1 MTKVRFAP
9 SPTGELHLGSARTAL
24 YNYLFAKKAGGKFIF
39 RLEDTDQN
47 RYVAGSAKRLLD
59 DLRWLGIEWDEGP
72 DKKGTYGPYI
82 QSQRLD
88 IYKKHVDNLVAA
100 GHAYYCFCSKDRLE
114 KLRQDQQ
121 TAKQPTMYDRQCL
134 NLTADQVKQF
144 FADKTPY
151 VVRLHVP
158 VGTTEFTDLVHGKI
172 TIQNN
177 TIDDQVLLKSD
188 GFPTYH
194 LANVVDDYLMQ
205 ITHVIRGEEWLPSTA
220 KHVLLYKAFGW
231 SAPIWCHLPN
241 VLNIKKSKLSKRR
254 DGDTVWLSTYRRQG
268 YLPPALVN
276 YLALLGW
283 HPSKSDR
290 EIFSLE
296 DLIKAFKLEDVQ
308 KAGAIFDM
316 TKLDWMNGEYI
327 RRKSPRELL
336 ELAKPYSPTW
346 VSDTQVGVG
355 HHLDLEKIIALE
367 QPRLKKLSELPERA
381 DYFFKEPE
389 YNAVLLKWKK
399 MSDEEI
405 KKSLETSKQILE
417 QITGKD
423 FSKENLEKIFLD
435 KAEDFKDRGAG
446 DRGELLWPLRV
457 ALTGKKAS
465 PGPFEIMEILGQKKA
480 ISRVESAISMLK

>member
-283 HPSKSDR
+283 HPTDEQ
-290 EIFSLE
+290 EIFTLN
-296 DLIKAFKLEDVQ
+296 DLTREFDLSRVQ
-308 KAGAIFDM
+308 KAGAVFDI
-316 TKLDWMNGEYI
+316 TKLNWFNEQYI
-327 RRKSPRELL
+327 RKMSVADLDKELQVFYPKHSQDTTGFTSSIQSRLTKLSDVVEATDFFFKKQLKFEASLLIPKKGSPAKTLL
-336 ELAKPYSPTW
+336 
-346 VSDTQVGVG
+346 
-355 HHLDLEKIIALE
+355 ALE
-367 QPRLKKLSELPERA
+367 RA
-381 DYFFKEPE
+381 LNIFTNVSNWTTE
-389 YNAVLLKWKK
+389 
-399 MSDEEI
+399 
-405 KKSLETSKQILE
+405 SLRSAAESLVS
-417 QITGKD
+417 TGE
-423 FSKENLEKIFLD
+423 FS
-435 KAEDFKDRGAG
+435 
-446 DRGELLWPLRV
+446 RGELLWPIRV
-457 ALTGKKAS
+457 ALTGLANSPDVFDVMTALGKESSLGRLNQAINLLKKS
-465 PGPFEIMEILGQKKA
+465 
-480 ISRVESAISMLK
+480 